1 MGVSDLALAAP
12 PRVAFSPKMMIALV
26 LVGIF
31 AFSGFTVLSVYAPD
45 LRSGQ
50 DGGAHALSKSAT
62 GYAGAVALLK
72 ARDVPVVISRS
83 PLTHATPGRAIRVLT
98 PGPEIKDDEL
108 KAYDRAAPLLIV
120 LPKWTTAP
128 DPAHAGWVRKAGVMG
143 NGLGVRPAKSFDDDS
158 VLHRR
163 TGVASAHLRG
173 VGGPFAQ
180 GTYLPL
186 GPVDQLQT
194 LAGKNWRPVLVDEED
209 RIVLA
214 QWKDSAVMVLA
225 DPDLLNTQGLK
236 SLDTTRAGMAILDA
250 LRGEDGVAFD
260 VSLNG
265 FKRSRSVL
273 RLMFE
278 PPMLGATLCAVAA
291 TLLMGLHAVARFGP
305 AASGGRAFALGKRAL
320 VDTSADL
327 IRAARKEHELAP
339 AYAALTEAR
348 TAKAAGER
356 ETDPAGRTERLV
368 SLERLRRPADSLETL
383 NQAARAA
390 RTRGETLSVAAKLFH
405 WRSEMTRDR
414 R

>member
-1 MGVSDLALAAP
+1 MTELAVSAP
-12 PRVAFSPKMMIALV
+12 PRAAFSPRVMIALV

-45 LRSGQ
+45 LRGGE
-50 DGGAHALSKSAT
+50 DGGAHALSKSAV
-62 GYAGAVALLK
+62 GYAGAVVMLK
-72 ARDVPVVISRS
+72 AEGVPVVISRS
-83 PLTHATPGRAIRVLT
+83 PLTRGTSGRALRVLT
-98 PGPEIKDDEL
+98 PGPEVKADDL
-108 KAYDRAAPLLIV
+108 KAYDRKAPLLIV
-120 LPKWTTAP
+120 LPKWMAAP
-128 DPAHAGWVRKAGVMG
+128 DPNHLGWVRKAGILT
-143 NGLGVRPAKSFDDDS
+143 NGFGVGPAKSLDESSF
-158 VLHRR
+158 LHRR
-163 TGVASAHLRG
+163 TGVSAPRLRG
-173 VGGPFAQ
+173 AGGAFAE

-194 LAGKNWRPVLVDEED
+194 LSGNDWRPVLVDEEG

-214 QWKDSAVMVLA
+214 AWRDSSVLVLS

-236 SLDTTRAGMAILDA
+236 SLDTARAGMAILNV

-278 PPMLGATLCAVAA
+278 PPLLGATLCAVAA
-291 TLLMGLHAVARFGP
+291 ALLMGLHAAARFGP
-305 AASGGRAFALGKRAL
+305 AVGGGRAFALGKRAL

-327 IRAARKEHELAP
+327 IRAAGKEHELTS
-339 AYAALTEAR
+339 AYASLTEAR
-348 TAKAAGER
+348 AAKAAGER

-368 SLERLRRPADSLETL
+368 RLERLRRPADSLEAL

-405 WRSEMTRDR
+405 WRSEMTRER

>member
-1 MGVSDLALAAP
+1 MSDLAAP
-12 PRVAFSPKMMIALV
+12 ARAAFSPKVMIALV

-31 AFSGFTVLSVYAPD
+31 AFSGFTVLSVYAPE
-45 LRSGQ
+45 LRGGE
-50 DGGAHALSKSAT
+50 DGGAHALSKSAV
-62 GYAGAVALLK
+62 GYAGAAVMLK
-72 ARDVPVVISRS
+72 AEGVPVVISRS
-83 PLTHATPGRAIRVLT
+83 PLTRATAGRALRVLT
-98 PGPEIKDDEL
+98 PGPEITAEDL
-108 KAYDRAAPLLIV
+108 KPYDRSAPLLIV
-120 LPKWTTAP
+120 LPKWMAAP
-128 DPAHAGWVRKAGVMG
+128 DPTHLGWVRKAGLLVD
-143 NGLGVRPAKSFDDDS
+143 GLAVRPAKALEGASA
-158 VLHRR
+158 LHRR
-163 TGVASAHLRG
+163 TGVSAPKLHG
-173 VGGPFAQ
+173 AGAPFEA

-186 GPVDQLQT
+186 GPMDQLQT
-194 LAGKNWRPVLVDEED
+194 LSGSDWRPVLVDEEG
-209 RIVLA
+209 RIVLGR
-214 QWKDSAVMVLA
+214 WRDSSVLVLS

-236 SLDTTRAGMAILDA
+236 SLDTARAGMAILNT

-291 TLLMGLHAVARFGP
+291 ALLMGLHAVARFGP
-305 AASGGRAFALGKRAL
+305 AVGGGRAFALGKRAL

-327 IRAARKEHELAP
+327 IRAAGKEHDLAA
-339 AYAALTEAR
+339 AYAGLTEAR
-348 TAKAAGER
+348 AAKAAGER

-368 SLERLRRPADSLETL
+368 RLERLRRPADSLEAL

-405 WRSEMTRDR
+405 WRSEMTRER

>member
-1 MGVSDLALAAP
+1 MSDLALAAP
-12 PRVAFSPKMMIALV
+12 PRVAFSPKVMIALV

-45 LRSGQ
+45 LRGGQ
-50 DGGAHALSKSAT
+50 DGGAHALSKSAV

-72 ARDVPVVISRS
+72 AEGAPVAVSRS
-83 PLTHATPGRAIRVLT
+83 RLLRANDSRSLRILT
-98 PGPEIKDDEL
+98 PGPEISIKDL
-108 KAYDRAAPLLIV
+108 KAYDHRGPLLVV
-120 LPKWTTAP
+120 LPKWQAAP
-128 DPAHAGWVRKAGVMG
+128 DPTHSGWVRKAGIIG
-143 NGLGVRPAKSFDDDS
+143 NGFSSGVAKAFDDTS
-158 VLHRR
+158 FIHRR
-163 TGVASAHLRG
+163 VGVASPTLHGDGDVFPPGAY
-173 VGGPFAQ
+173 A
-180 GTYLPL
+180 PL
-186 GPVDQLQT
+186 GRIDQLQT
-194 LAGKNWRPVLVDEED
+194 LSGKDWRPVLSDDED

-214 QWKDSAVMVLA
+214 RWRDTSVLVLS

-236 SLDTTRAGMAILDA
+236 SLDTARAGMSILNV
-250 LRGEDGVAFD
+250 LRDGQGVAFD
-260 VSLNG
+260 VALNG
-265 FKRSRSVL
+265 FERSRSVL

-291 TLLMGLHAVARFGP
+291 ALLMGLHAVARFGP

-368 SLERLRRPADSLETL
+368 RLERLRRPADSLETL
-383 NQAARAA
+383 NQVARAA